1 MAVTHWIGVPIL
13 SLCYQ
18 LHQTSDCFDV
28 TVLWYIACPWR
39 SGKFRSETRRSF
51 ERILISWSSGHLSMI
66 RSLENHVLS
75 SHLCIL
81 TISFCPFYFL
91 KYNRPRVPH
100 HSEKGT
106 TSRTR
111 LVVGAERFPTTSK
124 RRHALHADTPPRK
137 WETLTGDKRQR
148 AGELLVLDVWD
159 TWRLWPAGSRMDS
172 GREHKPRKWL
182 LARSKLLYSC

>member
-1 MAVTHWIGVPIL
+1 MHSIWWTDRL
-13 SLCYQ
+13 SLDNSFTWCVKGCIHPSLVLLSKSFLDVYSNSFF
-18 LHQTSDCFDV
+18 LHHAS
-28 TVLWYIACPWR
+28 
-39 SGKFRSETRRSF
+39 
-51 ERILISWSSGHLSMI
+51 
-66 RSLENHVLS
+66 
-75 SHLCIL
+75 
-81 TISFCPFYFL
+81 L
-91 KYNRPRVPH
+91 KYYRQREPH

-111 LVVGAERFPTTSK
+111 LAVAAERLPTTSK
-124 RRHALHADTPPRK
+124 RRHALHADTQLRK
-137 WETLTGDKRQR
+137 WETLTGDRRQR